1 MADKII
7 LLVEDN
13 PDEEALTVRALR
25 KSRITN
31 EITAVRD
38 GAEALDYLFGIGA
51 YAGRDMRRMP
61 VLIFLDLQ
69 LPGINGIEV
78 LKRIRG
84 DDRTKFIPVVML
96 TGSAED
102 RHVAESYRLGVNSF
116 IQKPA
121 EFKAFAEAVRRIG
134 HYWLVINRPAPTGG
148 LG

>member
-1 MADKII
+1 MTDKTI

-13 PDEEALTVRALR
+13 PDDEALTVRAL
-25 KSRITN
+25 KKHNIAN
-31 EITAVRD
+31 KIVVARD
-38 GAEALDYLFGIGA
+38 GAEALDYLFGAGA
-51 YAGRDMRRMP
+51 HAGRDASRMP

-102 RHVAESYRLGVNSF
+102 RHVAESYRVGVNSF

-121 EFKAFAEAVRRIG
+121 GFKAFAEAVRQIG
-134 HYWLVINRPAPTGG
+134 NYWLVINRPAPRGG
-148 LG
+148 LK

>member
-1 MADKII
+1 MAEKII

-13 PDEEALTVRALR
+13 PDDEALTVRAL
-25 KSRITN
+25 KKHHITSK
-31 EITAVRD
+31 IVVARD
-38 GAEALDYLFGIGA
+38 GAEALDYLFGAGA
-51 YAGRDMRRMP
+51 HAGRDTSRMP

-84 DDRTKFIPVVML
+84 NHRTKFIPVVIL

-102 RHVAESYRLGVNSF
+102 RHVAESYRVGVNSF

-121 EFKAFAEAVRRIG
+121 EFKAFAEAVWQIG
-134 HYWLVINRPAPTGG
+134 HYWLMINRPAPAAGS
-148 LG
+148 